1 MYFSFR
7 TPRILCNIT
16 SIIIMFSSS
25 LSEQHESVPLV
36 DFRPGIDCEYQE
48 SKNGTSTTINVSYF
62 FGVNGKGGGP
72 SLEAFFLPCVT

>member
-1 MYFSFR
+1 MTR
-7 TPRILCNIT
+7 
-16 SIIIMFSSS
+16 
-25 LSEQHESVPLV
+25 PLF